1 MRGKVSAML
10 VIRKSQMDEFT
21 KFELKKFEDSV
32 VLHLRQDLPEKVKGL
47 PEETLRDI
55 IQRGI
60 SVAEDYGI
68 RIEDDVKRYIDL
80 MFILGQDFDTSEES
94 IWAGE
99 LLKKEEME
107 PEGRLDK
114 IFELLEGH

>member
-1 MRGKVSAML
+1 ML
-10 VIRKSQMDEFT
+10 VIRKSQMDEFV
-21 KFELKKFEDSV
+21 KYELKKFEDFMVS
-32 VLHLRQDLPEKVKGL
+32 HLRQELPEKVKDV
-47 PEETLRDI
+47 PEEILRNI
-55 IQRGI
+55 IQKGI
-60 SVAEDYGI
+60 SVAENYGI

-80 MFILGQDFDTSEES
+80 MFILGEDFDTSEES

-107 PEGRLDK
+107 PEERLNK

>member
-1 MRGKVSAML
+1 ML
-10 VIRKSQMDEFT
+10 MIRKSQMDEFV
-21 KFELKKFEDSV
+21 KYELKKFEDHM
-32 VLHLRQDLPEKVKGL
+32 VLHLRQDLSEKVKDL

-80 MFILGQDFDTSEES
+80 MFILGEDFDTSEES

-107 PEGRLDK
+107 PEERLNK